1 MTAVLGSQELID
13 VVVRDPGRLNA
24 EELCQHLRPAAG
36 RVVLLDL
43 EQLRF
48 SEPAGI
54 VSLAVLSDLAT
65 SVGRSVEFRA
75 PANEN
80 SASYLA
86 RMRLGQHLD
95 RLGIA
100 HRLPPVN
107 ERDLGARLVE
117 LRRFDGAAGLEGVI
131 DALVQTYV
139 ETQPDVVQ
147 PLYTALHEIASNVIH
162 HSGRS
167 HGYAALQRFD
177 ASRDVVFAV
186 ADGGIGLRARLATRF
201 AVPDDRRAIAR
212 AVQTHISTMSE
223 AGRGRGIARVIAVTG
238 QRRGA
243 VTLLS
248 GSARAVFTRGDPRP
262 QFGDCLTPHPGTLV
276 TARLSL

>member
-1 MTAVLGSQELID
+1 MTVRQELPTLVD
-13 VVVRDPGRLNA
+13 LVVRGRGRLNA
-24 EELCQHLRPAAG
+24 EDLCQHLQPSAG
-36 RVVLLDL
+36 GQVVLDL
-43 EQLRF
+43 EHLSF
-48 SEPAGI
+48 VEPAGI
-54 VSLAVLSDLAT
+54 VSIAVLSDLAAAA
-65 SVGRSVEFRA
+65 GRAVDFRA
-75 PANEN
+75 PTNQN

-95 RLGIA
+95 ELGIA
-100 HRLPPVN
+100 HDLVTVN
-107 ERDLGARLVE
+107 ERDQGARLVE
-117 LRRFDGAAGLEGVI
+117 LRRFEGATGLESVI

-139 ETQPDVVQ
+139 ETQPDMVQ

-177 ASRDVVFAV
+177 RSRDVVFAV
-186 ADGGIGLRARLATRF
+186 ADGGVGLRARLATRF
-201 AVPDDRRAIAR
+201 TVPDDRTAIAR
-212 AVQTHISTMSE
+212 AVQTHVSTMSE
-223 AGRGRGIARVIAVTG
+223 AGRGRGIARVIAITG
-238 QRRGA
+238 QQRGA

-262 QFGDCLTPHPGTLV
+262 QFADFLTPHPGTLV